1 MAAAFRLALE
11 GRAFPPQRRGQQQA
25 GQRSNGRISAEQSSD
40 VVETDAE
47 AAREEEAPEPN
58 ADAANCGLPD
68 PMHAQTSAD
77 ALKGVLKSTNQA
89 DSVQPSPRQSGCR
102 AAQQT
107 RAFVPWEQLC
117 ATQPGKWALRHDHH
131 FNSEHKRR
139 SVEISSCVQ
148 KLG

>member
-77 ALKGVLKSTNQA
+77 ALKGVLKSIHQA
-89 DSVQPSPRQSGCR
+89 DSSSRAQGNQDAERRSKRERLCHGNSCAQRNRENGPCAMIIISIPSTS
-102 AAQQT
+102 A
-107 RAFVPWEQLC
+107 VPW
-117 ATQPGKWALRHDHH
+117 
-131 FNSEHKRR
+131 R
-139 SVEISSCVQ
+139 SVPASRN
-148 KLG
+148 